1 MKLTAVIMAGG
12 RGERFWPRSRTA
24 KPKQF
29 LSLTADKETMLQ
41 KTVNRLKPLLEMDAI
56 YVVTN
61 QRYAALV
68 QEQLPETASR
78 KHSARTM
85 QPQYS
90 SLYWTGGSGD
100 SETLRGSHDA
110 GIAV

>member
-61 QRYAALV
+61 QRYAACAGTAAG
-68 QEQLPETASR
+68 TASR

>member
-56 YVVTN
+56 F
-61 QRYAALV
+61 
-68 QEQLPETASR
+68 
-78 KHSARTM
+78 
-85 QPQYS
+85 
-90 SLYWTGGSGD
+90 D
-100 SETLRGSHDA
+100 
-110 GIAV
+110 

>member
-68 QEQLPETASR
+68 QEQLPELPAENILPEPCSR
-78 KHSARTM
+78 NTG
-85 QPQYS
+85 

>member
-68 QEQLPETASR
+68 QEQLPELPAE
-78 KHSARTM
+78 TM

>member
-41 KTVNRLKPLLEMDAI
+41 KTVNRLKPLLEMEAI
-56 YVVTN
+56 YVVFFHFFTGFFFLYVLYSCPCI
-61 QRYAALV
+61 YAIGF
-68 QEQLPETASR
+68 SR
-78 KHSARTM
+78 LFAGVRT
-85 QPQYS
+85 
-90 SLYWTGGSGD
+90 GS
-100 SETLRGSHDA
+100 
-110 GIAV
+110 